1 MTYIPRLKEDYSSRI
16 VSALK
21 DEYGYNNVMQVPKLE
36 KIVLSKGVGAAI
48 ADKKLIEYAVEEL
61 ATITGQKPVVTLS
74 KKDIATFKLRKG
86 MPIGVKVTLRG
97 VKMYEFLDRLITASL
112 PRVRD
117 FNGIKATG
125 FDGRGN
131 YNLGITEQIIFPE
144 INIDKVNKIS
154 GMDITFVTSAPTDKE
169 AKSLLTELG
178 LPFKKN

>member
-1 MTYIPRLKEDYSSRI
+1 MKSRLYQHYYTI
-16 VSALK
+16 VR
-21 DEYGYNNVMQVPKLE
+21 
-36 KIVLSKGVGAAI
+36 
-48 ADKKLIEYAVEEL
+48 EEL
-61 ATITGQKPVVTLS
+61 MLKFQYSNVHEIPKVTKVVVDTSMRNAGFKLKLTPSVILALTLITGQKAAPTLA
-74 KKDIATFKLRKG
+74 KKGNAQLGIRKG
-86 MPIGVKVTLRG
+86 AVTGVKVTLRG
-97 VKMYEFLDRLITASL
+97 EKMYEFLDRLVTSAL

-131 YNLGITEQIIFPE
+131 YNLGVVEQIIFPE

-154 GMDITFVTSAPTDKE
+154 GMDITFVTSADTDKE

>member
-1 MTYIPRLKEDYSSRI
+1 MAYVPRLKQEYKDRI
-16 VSALK
+16 VPALTE
-21 DEYGYNNVMQVPKLE
+21 EYSYGNVMMVPKLE
-36 KIVLSKGVGAAI
+36 KIVLSRGVGAAV
-48 ADKKLIEYAVEEL
+48 ADKKLIDHAVDEL
-61 ATITGQKPVVTLS
+61 TKITGQQAIATIS
-74 KKDIATFKLRKG
+74 KKDVASFKLRKG
-86 MPIGVKVTLRG
+86 MPIGAKVTLRG
-97 VKMYEFLDRLITASL
+97 ERMYEFLDRLITASL

-117 FNGIKATG
+117 FQGIKANG

-154 GMDITFVTSAPTDKE
+154 GMDITFVTSAQTDKE